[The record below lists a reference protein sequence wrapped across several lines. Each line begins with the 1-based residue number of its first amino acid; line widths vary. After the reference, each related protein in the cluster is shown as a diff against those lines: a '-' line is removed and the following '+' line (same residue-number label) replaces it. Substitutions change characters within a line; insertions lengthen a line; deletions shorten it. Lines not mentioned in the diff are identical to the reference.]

1 MNQEYM
7 YEPELQQ
14 VGKKSQKEG
23 FTHLFGLI
31 KDHIEIFFEA
41 CDIFID
47 PSRPVYF
54 QT

>member
-14 VGKKSQKEG
+14 E

-47 PSRPVYF
+47 PSRPE
-54 QT
+54 